1 MRYSRSVAVSPR
13 AIADGDP
20 LYGEQW
26 AWKKMEAESAWGR
39 LREAE
44 RAQPTVAIVDW
55 GIQRDHEDLN
65 SELVSGARV
74 IAAAVGQ
81 CRLRAYWR

>member
-39 LREAE
+39 LRDNRQYAIQTSKG
-44 RAQPTVAIVDW
+44 AVVAV
-55 GIQRDHEDLN
+55 
-65 SELVSGARV
+65 
-74 IAAAVGQ
+74 
-81 CRLRAYWR
+81 